1 MDSDEYQSLKDDI
14 QKNGYREDLPIIIYN
29 GGIIDGWNRYRACKE
44 LGVTPKVKMFRGN
57 DQEAI
62 QYIMSSNKRRNLTS
76 SQRAAIAVEAEDII
90 KAIEEQV
97 EAERR
102 AKISERENVGNRFTG
117 KVETAELIPPSLG
130 RNSEKKAKSEA
141 RTKIA
146 ETFGTNPRYISDAKR
161 LKEENPEAFEKIK
174 RGETTITKIKKEQKK
189 KQREQRKEIAKSVFV
204 ETVAEIEAP
213 KAELNTWVKLG
224 NHFLYCGDNRDEIFI
239 NALPKAKFAFSDP
252 PYNENVMDWDTGFR
266 WQQDY
271 LQDFA
276 EIVAVTP
283 GISQIPFFIENT
295 KMSYK
300 WSCAAWITNGMTR
313 GALGFGNWIYI
324 ALFSKLESI
333 HRNKQDFYKVNIS
346 NKVDDLHTH
355 RGRKPEELLVN
366 LIGDFTNEGDV
377 VIDNFL
383 GSGTTLFCCQEM
395 NRVCYGAES
404 DLKFCQDIIDKFYY
418 KYGKDIV

>member
-1 MDSDEYQSLKDDI
+1 MDAEEYEALKDDI

-29 GGIIDGWNRYRACKE
+29 GGIIDGWNRYRACKD

-62 QYIMSSNKRRNLTS
+62 EYIMSSNKRRNLTS
-76 SQRAAIAVEAEDII
+76 SQRAAIAVEAEAVV

-97 EAERR
+97 EKERR
-102 AKISERENVGNRFTG
+102 AKQAENYKNQYSQYESGFT
-117 KVETAELIPPSLG
+117 ELIPPTQNRGES
-130 RNSEKKAKSEA
+130 KKEAAEA

-146 ETFGTNPRYISDAKR
+146 EAFGTNPRYISDAKR